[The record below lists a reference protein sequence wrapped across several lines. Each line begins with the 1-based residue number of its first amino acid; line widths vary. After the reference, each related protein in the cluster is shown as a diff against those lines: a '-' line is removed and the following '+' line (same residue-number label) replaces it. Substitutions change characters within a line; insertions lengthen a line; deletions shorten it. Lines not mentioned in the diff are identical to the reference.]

1 MSNFRASTHAERD
14 LKSIFRYT
22 IRKWGFDQADAYLE
36 LLSFARE
43 RIVANPYFPGSKPRE
58 YLAAGCLS
66 FRCGK
71 HVYFYRLRDNTVE
84 IARILHES
92 MDIEKHIAESRFP

>member
-1 MSNFRASTHAERD
+1 MKFRLSNYADRD
-14 LKSIFRYT
+14 LLSILKYT
-22 IRKWGFDQADAYLE
+22 KKVWGSEQGFTYLG
-36 LLSFARE
+36 LLGRARDK
-43 RIVANPYFPGSKPRE
+43 IVANSFLPGSKPRE
-58 YLAAGCLS
+58 DLAAGCRS

-92 MDIEKHIAESRFP
+92 MDFERHIAESHFL